1 MHPVQVGLVY
11 VAPPPPRAL
20 LAPPRDDPSRARA
33 LTPQRADHNKACQLA
48 HWPTHKRACKA
59 LTRRRLEREAAAA
72 AAGGGGGDGRQQTM

>member
-11 VAPPPPRAL
+11 VAKPPRAL
-20 LAPPRDDPSRARA
+20 IPATLAHAHSRRSAPA
-33 LTPQRADHNKACQLA
+33 ADHNKACQLA

-72 AAGGGGGDGRQQTM
+72 GGGGAAFS